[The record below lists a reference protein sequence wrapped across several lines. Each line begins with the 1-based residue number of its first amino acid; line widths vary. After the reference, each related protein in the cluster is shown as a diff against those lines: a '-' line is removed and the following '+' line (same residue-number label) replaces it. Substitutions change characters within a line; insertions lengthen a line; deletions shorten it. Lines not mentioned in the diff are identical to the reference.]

1 MNNFITKKYDSIA
14 EAMSTIHSYNRI
26 LRETTSDKK
35 EVLLEIDETTYDSLD
50 PTLRKTVSKYEYEI
64 EKNEAK
70 RSIDLI
76 DDSLVAS
83 VFNEVRKSLKNA

>member
-1 MNNFITKKYDSIA
+1 MKLKKGEPIWKQKITIYS
-14 EAMSTIHSYNRI
+14 S
-26 LRETTSDKK
+26 
-35 EVLLEIDETTYDSLD
+35 
-50 PTLRKTVSKYEYEI
+50 TVSSEKYEI